1 MTEARSSRA
10 RMFGAPATGWR
21 RTMKSACMASMLRA
35 VSSKVSPFTTLLSD
49 AAELSTSASSRWAG
63 SSKEVRVRVLG
74 SKNRFTT
81 VLPRRVG
88 TFLMSRP
95 VTSLKDS
102 AVSRTRLISS
112 TVKSWMPSRSLRLR
126 LMGSR
131 QDHHAI
137 WGPRLLQINF
147 NRFFKCSREVLAHIG
162 GFDRELPVPAI
173 HQHRQLDLAR
183 ASQVNQPVHGGPDR
197 PAGEEDVVHQDHLEV
212 CDVERNV
219 GLTQHRVLL
228 PRVEIVT
235 IEGDVQLPDG
245 DRRPFDLLELFG
257 EPFGEVH
264 AAGPNAHQG
273 HVDDPVVLL
282 DDLVRHAGQGP
293 VDFLGVHDRAGGL
306 LHFHTVTLNKVKGL
320 MGIKKPSGK
329 PTPEGNGSRL
339 CRSATTCAMSDSF
352 PASQDWS

>member
-10 RMFGAPATGWR
+10 RMLGAPATGWR
-21 RTMKSACMASMLRA
+21 STMKSACMASMLRA
-35 VSSKVSPFTTLLSD
+35 VSSRVSPFTPLLVD
-49 AAELSTSASSRWAG
+49 AAKLITSALSRVAASSQ
-63 SSKEVRVRVLG
+63 EVRVRVLT

-112 TVKSWMPSRSLRLR
+112 TVRSWMPSRSLRLR
-126 LMGSR
+126 DIVSSCLLGSR

-137 WGPRLLQINF
+137 WGPRLFQINF
-147 NRFFKCSREVLAHIG
+147 NCFFKCGRQVLAHIG

-183 ASQVNQPVHGGPDR
+183 ASQVDQAVHGGPDR

-212 CDVERNV
+212 CDVERDV
-219 GLTQHRVLL
+219 GPAQHRVLF
-228 PRVEIVT
+228 PRVQIVT
-235 IEGDVQLPDG
+235 IEGDIQVADG
-245 DRRPFDLLELFG
+245 NRRPFDLLELFG

-264 AAGPNAHQG
+264 AAGPNAHQ
-273 HVDDPVVLL
+273 
-282 DDLVRHAGQGP
+282 
-293 VDFLGVHDRAGGL
+293 
-306 LHFHTVTLNKVKGL
+306 
-320 MGIKKPSGK
+320 
-329 PTPEGNGSRL
+329 
-339 CRSATTCAMSDSF
+339 
-352 PASQDWS
+352 

>member
-1 MTEARSSRA
+1 M
-10 RMFGAPATGWR
+10 
-21 RTMKSACMASMLRA
+21 
-35 VSSKVSPFTTLLSD
+35 
-49 AAELSTSASSRWAG
+49 
-63 SSKEVRVRVLG
+63 
-74 SKNRFTT
+74 
-81 VLPRRVG
+81 
-88 TFLMSRP
+88 
-95 VTSLKDS
+95 
-102 AVSRTRLISS
+102 
-112 TVKSWMPSRSLRLR
+112 
-126 LMGSR
+126 
-131 QDHHAI
+131 
-137 WGPRLLQINF
+137 
-147 NRFFKCSREVLAHIG
+147 
-162 GFDRELPVPAI
+162 PAI

-212 CDVERNV
+212 CDVERDV
-219 GLTQHRVLL
+219 GLTQHRVLF

-273 HVDDPVVLL
+273 HLDDRVVLRG
-282 DDLVRHAGQGP
+282 DLVRHAGQGP

-329 PTPEGNGSRL
+329 PPPEGNGSRL

-352 PASQDWS
+352 PASQDRSEEHTSELQSQSNLVCRLLLEKKKKKKTQHTYYTYKQHSKKNTRTTYRQ